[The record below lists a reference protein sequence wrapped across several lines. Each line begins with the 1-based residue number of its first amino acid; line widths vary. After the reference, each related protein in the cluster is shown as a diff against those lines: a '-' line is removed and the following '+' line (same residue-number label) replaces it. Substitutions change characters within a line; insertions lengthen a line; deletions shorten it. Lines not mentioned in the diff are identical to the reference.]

1 MRVSFGLK
9 VAIAIAFVS
18 LLASTVAIVYFYLL
32 IESNVWAEMSRRLRD
47 IGKTGVALIT
57 AEQREDLIRLD
68 RMLAERQAGVD
79 ESFLAE
85 IEDGGY
91 AEPIPEEDAAKL
103 GQTREFLEV
112 AQILRLIKAGT
123 LKESIYP
130 EPLDQLLNRPDQ
142 KATLKYA
149 YLLAPIKES
158 PDFQVVRF
166 LGDADYE
173 EIDMNG
179 NGKIDD
185 DEEGVPP
192 GLLYRISD
200 QPEMLR
206 AFREGV
212 VTNTLEP
219 TPDAWGVWYS
229 GMVPIKDANGKVIA
243 VLGVDMDVNSE
254 LNLLKK
260 FRWAAATSLIIIF
273 FATLISAYL
282 IARFLANPILKLR
295 EAAEKVQDRD
305 FSVQVRVR
313 GGDELGQLADGFNAM
328 VREIR
333 IYSDQMEDLVA
344 ERTARL
350 EESLRQ
356 VQELKDRQDGDYYL
370 STLLTNP
377 LFKNRNKSENV
388 STEFLLR
395 QKKQF
400 QFKKWKAELGG
411 DLCVSGNIRFN
422 GSRWIMFFNGDAMG
436 KSMQGAGG
444 ALVMGSLINSIMVRS
459 SANDRDLKIP
469 PRQWMTETY
478 SEIQRIF
485 ETFDG
490 SMFVSGV
497 LGIIEEST
505 GKMFYLNAE
514 HPHTVLFRRG
524 EAAFLEEE
532 ISTRKFGMPV
542 PEEPTVFEFQLEQ
555 GDVLIAGSDGRDDL
569 VISSNTEGRV
579 INQDEN
585 KFLEVCKR
593 GNGDLDLILADLQ
606 RQGELTD
613 DLSLIRI
620 GYHSVPARR
629 SEPVDME
636 QIVRQVKSGN
646 YRRALELMDSSDA
659 PDSTLSLYYRGLCMW
674 KLGESHQALEY
685 LEQAQQEL
693 ANHGSMLRLLARV
706 YFDLGDLA
714 KATEQARRAMEVDP
728 EDLRA
733 GQLLEKIRANLEQ

>member
-388 STEFLLR
+388 
-395 QKKQF
+395 
-400 QFKKWKAELGG
+400 
-411 DLCVSGNIRFN
+411 
-422 GSRWIMFFNGDAMG
+422 
-436 KSMQGAGG
+436 
-444 ALVMGSLINSIMVRS
+444 
-459 SANDRDLKIP
+459 
-469 PRQWMTETY
+469 
-478 SEIQRIF
+478 
-485 ETFDG
+485 
-490 SMFVSGV
+490 
-497 LGIIEEST
+497 
-505 GKMFYLNAE
+505 
-514 HPHTVLFRRG
+514 
-524 EAAFLEEE
+524 
-532 ISTRKFGMPV
+532 
-542 PEEPTVFEFQLEQ
+542 
-555 GDVLIAGSDGRDDL
+555 
-569 VISSNTEGRV
+569 
-579 INQDEN
+579 
-585 KFLEVCKR
+585 
-593 GNGDLDLILADLQ
+593 
-606 RQGELTD
+606 
-613 DLSLIRI
+613 
-620 GYHSVPARR
+620 
-629 SEPVDME
+629 
-636 QIVRQVKSGN
+636 
-646 YRRALELMDSSDA
+646 
-659 PDSTLSLYYRGLCMW
+659 
-674 KLGESHQALEY
+674 
-685 LEQAQQEL
+685 
-693 ANHGSMLRLLARV
+693 
-706 YFDLGDLA
+706 
-714 KATEQARRAMEVDP
+714 
-728 EDLRA
+728 
-733 GQLLEKIRANLEQ
+733 